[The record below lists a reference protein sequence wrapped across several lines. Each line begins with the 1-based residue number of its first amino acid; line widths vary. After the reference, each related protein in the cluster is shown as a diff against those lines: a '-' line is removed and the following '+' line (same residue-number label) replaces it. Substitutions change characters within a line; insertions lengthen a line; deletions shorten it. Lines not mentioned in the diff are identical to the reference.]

1 MEPEPTVQVPPTDPP
16 AATVPVVG
24 VLLPDA
30 VAPADGSDSAADV
43 LPLKK

>member
-1 MEPEPTVQVPPTDPP
+1 MVQVPPADPL

-30 VAPADGSDSAADV
+30 VGVAVGSDSAAGV